1 MSALKQSLPVIVKK
15 SCCLFLC
22 LSNISRIWLWISL
35 LTCPSQEMPASLVPS
50 TSGLSLTISPKNT
63 TLCYVLR

>member
-1 MSALKQSLPVIVKK
+1 MSTLEQSLPVITKE
-15 SCCLFLC
+15 SCCLFPY
-22 LSNISRIWLWISL
+22 LSNVGRIWLWISL

-50 TSGLSLTISPKNT
+50 TSESSLTVSPKNT

>member
-1 MSALKQSLPVIVKK
+1 MSALEQSLPVITKK
-15 SCCLFLC
+15 SCCLFPC
-22 LSNISRIWLWISL
+22 LSNVGRIWLWISL

-50 TSGLSLTISPKNT
+50 TSESSLTVSPKNT